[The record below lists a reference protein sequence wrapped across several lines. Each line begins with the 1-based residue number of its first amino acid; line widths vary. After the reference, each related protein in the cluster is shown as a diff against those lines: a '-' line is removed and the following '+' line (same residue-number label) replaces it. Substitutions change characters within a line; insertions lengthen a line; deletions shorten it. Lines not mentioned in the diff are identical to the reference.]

1 MKNKKTLIGII
12 CGVILVALVAVIA
25 LLLGTSKPKEEE
37 EKPIE
42 SKKLNETRTF
52 EGFEF
57 KDAQVKEQ
65 EGKYAISV
73 QVTNKS
79 AKEEPTRIVIL
90 YYGADEKKLG
100 GAVCMIPKLEKNK
113 TIDFNCACE
122 VKEIL
127 NAVDYKVIATDKE
140 ISELKQ
146 S

>member
-1 MKNKKTLIGII
+1 MKNKKVLIGIV

-25 LLLGTSKPKEEE
+25 LLLGTTKPKEEVV
-37 EKPIE
+37 KPKTD
-42 SKKLNETRTF
+42 KKLNTVRTF

-57 KDAQVKEQ
+57 KNAKVKEQ

-90 YYGADEKKLG
+90 YYGADEKELG
-100 GAVCMIPKLEKNK
+100 GAVCMIPKLEKSK
-113 TIDFNCACE
+113 TIDLNCACE

>member
-1 MKNKKTLIGII
+1 MKNKKVLIGIV

-25 LLLGTSKPKEEE
+25 LLLGTTKPKEEE
-37 EKPIE
+37 KPTE

-57 KDAQVKEQ
+57 KDAKVKEQ

-90 YYGADEKKLG
+90 YYGAAEKELG

-113 TIDFNCACE
+113 TIDLNCACE

>member
-1 MKNKKTLIGII
+1 MKNKKVIIGII
-12 CGVILVALVAVIA
+12 CGAILVGVAVVIG
-25 LLLGTSKPKEEE
+25 LLLSNKPKEEE
-37 EKPIE
+37 KPKE
-42 SKKLNETRTF
+42 TKKLSEARTF
-52 EGFEF
+52 EGYEF
-57 KDAQVKEQ
+57 KDAKVKEQ

-79 AKEEPTRIVIL
+79 AKEEATRIVIL
-90 YYGADEKKLG
+90 YYGNNEKELG
-100 GAVCMIPKLEKNK
+100 GAVCMIPKMEKEK

>member
-1 MKNKKTLIGII
+1 MKNKKLLIGIVS
-12 CGVILVALVAVIA
+12 GLILIIIAVGIG
-25 LLLGTSKPKEEE
+25 LLLGGGKKEEEAPKPKET
-37 EKPIE
+37 
-42 SKKLNETRTF
+42 KKLNETRTF
-52 EGFEF
+52 EGYEF
-57 KDAQVKEQ
+57 KDAKVKEQ

-79 AKEEPTRIVIL
+79 AKEEATRIVIL
-90 YYGADEKKLG
+90 YYGADEKDLG
-100 GAVCMIPKLEKNK
+100 GAVCMVPKLEKGK
-113 TIDFNCACE
+113 TIDFNCACD

>member
-1 MKNKKTLIGII
+1 MKNKKVLIGIV

-25 LLLGTSKPKEEE
+25 LLLGTAKPKEEE
-37 EKPIE
+37 KPTE

-57 KDAQVKEQ
+57 KDAKVKEQ

-90 YYGADEKKLG
+90 YYGAAEKELG

-113 TIDFNCACE
+113 TIDLNCACE